1 MAGFTK
7 EQITQIQA
15 ACAEHIANCLM
26 PMKLPNMDDV
36 DEFAISWWGSEVDNV
51 SISNAIEEGT
61 MSSFA
66 VAVLEHFYRQ

>member
-1 MAGFTK
+1 MSEFTE
-7 EQITQIQA
+7 EQLAQIQA
-15 ACAEHIANCLM
+15 ACAEHIVNCLI
-26 PMKLPNMDDV
+26 PFQVPNMDDV

-66 VAVLEHFYRQ
+66 VAVLEHFHLK